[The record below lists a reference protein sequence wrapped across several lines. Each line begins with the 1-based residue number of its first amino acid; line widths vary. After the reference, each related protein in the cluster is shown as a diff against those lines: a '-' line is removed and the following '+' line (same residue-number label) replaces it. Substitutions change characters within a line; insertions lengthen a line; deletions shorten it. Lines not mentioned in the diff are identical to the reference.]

1 MAGESAQRHRRPEGS
16 SPLRALLD
24 LDLHL
29 TESTGR
35 VVLLP
40 HGDVDDLL
48 DEFCRSAVH
57 SVGRHHR
64 DTSGER
70 PWTAALRSLAE
81 ALPYRSD
88 LHDLAETSA
97 DCHVPAWIDRL
108 VAASSVHPFC
118 AVLEDPVDDLTWQAI
133 THVACLG
140 RPHGALVLVATD
152 DPDRRLQLSRL
163 LPVDVVA
170 TVGLEGVSGALLTP
184 DESAI
189 SDLVRLL
196 ALHDS
201 AMSVARL
208 ARLLDIGWLEVDDE
222 VSVGQEQ
229 GLVVRLPG
237 RRSTVELDPCVDRRG
252 LCDSIPAERRR
263 ALHLRLARELTRVD
277 DELSAA
283 GTLVADALSGAHH
296 ALAARDDVDLIV
308 STCTVAAQRCVAVGS
323 LDAALDIVQQ
333 ALDSPVRALDRL
345 RLLALAGHIAGRLGR
360 AQERQAAFEA
370 ALALARQMGEPDLV
384 AEVTATATLTATQ
397 VHGSGD
403 ELRRLL
409 PLIEQYADRR
419 PDIRALLLMRQA
431 EVTRLLD
438 PAVCRTAA
446 DGALEAAIESGD
458 AEIEARVLR
467 IAAVLSSA
475 HPLAQDPHRVIA
487 RLDALDTP
495 TASVVAVALQAGLCL
510 ASGDRRTLDT
520 LVAQYRVAL
529 GEHPMALWDTDVEGL
544 RAVQALHDADGDALL
559 DALVAMR
566 ESASAT
572 GAMGGYWTYSLQLL
586 WYYFSGENL
595 PFEPDPAMPVPDQ
608 GGVRDLFHYA
618 LLLVSVELGGA
629 GDLAQLALR
638 TPDPTTI
645 LDGEWTTPTWL
656 PFIVRTAYLTGDRA
670 LAVAALGRLPSNMPD
685 WVLLGAA
692 VPIGPIGYFVADT
705 QRMLGRRDAAVASC
719 EAGLAAALRMRSQ
732 PWIARCSLQKARFLH
747 AEGRDDD
754 AQALL
759 DTARRIAKVHRLAP
773 IDKECH
779 DLAVQL
785 RSTLSG
791 PEIEMLQLVAD
802 GMANKQIAVHLG
814 INVKRVE
821 RMLSAAYRRLG
832 VQNRAEAVRTVLSTY
847 PRHPAPGSPSH

>member
-1 MAGESAQRHRRPEGS
+1 
-16 SPLRALLD
+16 
-24 LDLHL
+24 
-29 TESTGR
+29 
-35 VVLLP
+35 VLVP
-40 HGDVDDLL
+40 HGDVGDLI
-48 DEFCRSAVH
+48 DEFCRAAVH
-57 SVGRHHR
+57 SVGRNR
-64 DTSGER
+64 PDTAGER
-70 PWTAALRSLAE
+70 PWAAAVRSLAE

-88 LHDLAETSA
+88 LSDLALSAA
-97 DCHVPAWIDRL
+97 DCHLPSWIDRL
-108 VAASSVHPFC
+108 VAASNVHPFC
-118 AVLEDPVDDLTWQAI
+118 LVLDHPVDDLAWQSI
-133 THVACLG
+133 THLACLG

-163 LPVDVVA
+163 LPGEALVPG
-170 TVGLEGVSGALLTP
+170 GLQRASGALLTP
-184 DESAI
+184 DESEI

-196 ALHDS
+196 ALYGS

-208 ARLLDIGWLEVDDE
+208 ARLLDTGWLEVDDDVAVRE
-222 VSVGQEQ
+222 AQ
-229 GLVVRLPG
+229 GLVVRVPG
-237 RRSTVELDPCVDRRG
+237 RRSTIELDPRIDRRG
-252 LCDSIPAERRR
+252 LCDAIPADRRR
-263 ALHLRLARELTRVD
+263 ALHLQLARELTRID
-277 DELSAA
+277 DDLSAA
-283 GTLVADALSGAHH
+283 GTLMADALAGAHH

-308 STCTVAAQRCVAVGS
+308 STCTTAAQRCVAAGS
-323 LDAALDIVQQ
+323 LSAALDILQQ
-333 ALDSPVRALDRL
+333 ALDSPVRAVDRL
-345 RLLALAGHIAGRLGR
+345 HLLTRAGHIAGRLGQ
-360 AQERQAAFEA
+360 AHERQAAFDA
-370 ALALARQMGEPDLV
+370 ASALARQMNEPDLL
-384 AEVTATATLTATQ
+384 AEVVATATLTASQ

-409 PLIEQYADRR
+409 PLIEQYTDRR

-438 PAVCRTAA
+438 PAACRSAA
-446 DGALEAAIESGD
+446 HGALEAAIESGD

-467 IAAVLSSA
+467 IAAILSSA
-475 HPLAQDPHRVIA
+475 HPVAKDPHRVIE

-495 TASVVAVALQAGLCL
+495 TASVVTIGLEAGLCL

-529 GEHPMALWDTDVEGL
+529 SEHPMALWDADVEGL
-544 RAVQALHDADGDALL
+544 RAVQAVHDADGEALL

-566 ESASAT
+566 ECASTT
-572 GAMGGYWTYSLQLL
+572 GAMGGYWTHSLQLL

-629 GDLAQLALR
+629 SDLAQLALR
-638 TPDPTTI
+638 TPDPATI

-656 PFIVRTAYLTGDRA
+656 PFLVRTAYLTGDRD
-670 LAVAALGRLPSNMPD
+670 LAVAALDRLPSHMPD

-692 VPIGPIGYFVADT
+692 VPIGPVGYFVADT
-705 QRMLGRRDAAVASC
+705 QRMLGRRDTAVASC
-719 EAGLAAALRMRSQ
+719 EAGLAAAHRMRSQ

-747 AEGRDDD
+747 AEGRSDD
-754 AQALL
+754 AQVLV
-759 DTARRIAKVHRLAP
+759 DSARRIAKVHRLAP
-773 IDKECH
+773 IERECH

-802 GMANKQIAVHLG
+802 GMANKQIATHLG

-847 PRHPAPGSPSH
+847 PRHPVPGPPSD